1 MPKSLNQKQKILF
14 LMDYLQKHSHKDHP
28 VKTAELISMLKTHG
42 IESDRKTVYSDIEA
56 LQAYGLDIV
65 SIAGRNGGYY
75 IASPKEFELPELKL
89 LIDAVLSSRY
99 LTESKSQSLAKK
111 LCKLCGTDKEAE
123 LIQRNM
129 IVSGRVK
136 TMNETILVNVDN
148 IHEAITS
155 NRQISFRYFD
165 WDIKGQRRYREKEY
179 LASPYGLCQDN
190 ENCYMLAYTARHGVT
205 SFRVDRMAGID
216 ILPEKRQDCPELSGK
231 ALIETANRLFQM
243 YAGDTVSVKMR
254 FHIDLVNAVIDRFGK
269 NVMMIPD
276 GEEYFNFTVPVA
288 VSPMFL
294 SWVIG
299 FGNRAKIL
307 YPPKVVDQY
316 KKLCQDVLDQY

>member
-1 MPKSLNQKQKILF
+1 MPKSVNQKQKILF
-14 LMDYLQKHSHKDHP
+14 IMDHLQKHSHKDNP
-28 VKTAELISMLKTHG
+28 VKTADLISMLKTQG
-42 IESDRKTVYSDIEA
+42 IASDRKTIYSDIEA
-56 LQAYGLDIV
+56 LQEYGLDIV

-99 LTESKSQSLAKK
+99 LTESKSRSLAKK
-111 LCKLCGTDKEAE
+111 LCKFCGTDKEAE

-136 TMNETILVNVDN
+136 SMNETILINVDT
-148 IHEAITS
+148 IHEAI
-155 NRQISFRYFD
+155 NQDKQITFRYYD
-165 WDIKGQRRYREKEY
+165 WDIKGQRKYREKEY

-190 ENCYMLAYTARHGVT
+190 ENCYMLAYTTRHGVT
-205 SFRVDRMAGID
+205 SFRVDRMTHID
-216 ILPEKRQDCPELSGK
+216 QIADKRLPCPELTGK
-231 ALIETANRLFQM
+231 ALIEHANRLFQM
-243 YAGDTVSVKMR
+243 YSGDTVSVKMR
-254 FHIDLVNAVIDRFGK
+254 FHRELANAVIDRFGRDI
-269 NVMMIPD
+269 MLIPD
-276 GEEYFNFTVPVA
+276 GEDFFNFTVPVA

-307 YPPKVVDQY
+307 YPQKVVDQY
-316 KKLCQDVLDQY
+316 KALCQEVLSQY

>member
-14 LMDYLQKHSHKDHP
+14 IMDYLQKHSHKDHP
-28 VKTAELISMLKTHG
+28 VKTADIISMLKKHD
-42 IESDRKTVYSDIEA
+42 IEADRKTIYSDIEA
-56 LQAYGLDIV
+56 LQEYGLDIV

-99 LTESKSQSLAKK
+99 LTESKSRNLAKK
-111 LCKLCGTDKEAE
+111 LCQLCGTDKEAE

-136 TMNETILVNVDN
+136 TMNETILINVDT
-148 IHEAITS
+148 IQEAITTDK
-155 NRQISFRYFD
+155 QITFRYFD
-165 WDIKGQRRYREKEY
+165 WDITGQRKYREKEY
-179 LASPYGLCQDN
+179 LASPYGLCQDH
-190 ENCYMLAYTARHGVT
+190 ENCYLLAYTDRHGVT
-205 SFRVDRMAGID
+205 SFRVDRMTNID
-216 ILPEKRQDCPELSGK
+216 ITAAKRTPCDTLTGK
-231 ALIETANRLFQM
+231 NLIEHANRLFQM
-243 YAGDTVSVKMR
+243 YSGDTVKVKMR
-254 FHIDLVNAVIDRFGK
+254 FHRELVNAVVDRFGRD
-269 NVMMIPD
+269 VMLIPD

-299 FGNRAKIL
+299 FGAKAKIL
-307 YPPKVVDQY
+307 YPQSVVEQY
-316 KKLCQDVLDQY
+316 QNLCRDVLSQY